1 MDAGRDELVAALRR
15 KLIELDAQVVAHRR
29 ERADEFR
36 RYATD
41 LLKPISDSVTAEVA
55 NLVEGPSASTASEF
69 AALYPGFLD
78 AGDDKSILAPP
89 PPSRAQ
95 ARRTISPPP
104 VLYHTSGVPKDGPRR
119 PPSPLPHGRDN
130 ELQGLFT
137 PPFLPLLDSSSDN
150 RRSQNI
156 AGVYGGS
163 VANSTAQRDADAAD
177 AVAVAAAAV
186 AAAEATAVEEA
197 AARAAAITPPPP
209 PEPKLKS
216 ALRRTSSISSS
227 RSSTPTI
234 KSPSSDSR
242 HVRFSF
248 GGEEVLPTS
257 SPPGPAAQ
265 DLSWLM
271 HSDHNQDYDD
281 MDYDNA
287 GIQSDYSPNSI
298 SAEDRILEL
307 SDASSLPA
315 ADEPSDSD
323 QPHSHGPKSVARGWG
338 ADDHRANGAPQG
350 DESQLSAHNISTA
363 PLHMSGSDP
372 MTGFSSNGQT
382 RTETE
387 TQTQTQTQ
395 ATTAST
401 NPSHFPSSL
410 SSTERP
416 QPRRQNSKILDDD
429 EYDFAPLARKIS
441 SSDRL
446 RALSKMPLE
455 DPSTWTVVNP
465 QSSAGGPGD
474 NTSPSV
480 NEIIS
485 THHQRR
491 LSQQQEQAQM
501 FSLHRSST
509 PSPPSV
515 EQVEDTQDA
524 KEAGTHNGDSSSSSS
539 DDDDEGFIAMR
550 PARKQSISLTTPPA
564 EVPKPDVQA
573 SSSSPSSTPA
583 VNGEATNVSDNG
595 KSAGIDTSRPKKSTS
610 SGKPMQVQVA
620 DSVIGGAK
628 PKASAATEDDD
639 FFEFEGDGGPSI
651 GYPLSRSSKIEGDLD
666 NIEDEHGDVE
676 GGSDVEDHAVAA
688 TEAQAPVNDA
698 ELVAKEK
705 AALGIGNDDIDS
717 NALAF
722 NHRKIL
728 GTATDDGG
736 IGISSSS
743 STPPGPPLGASV
755 GSYRG
760 RNIDLFNVVKD
771 PRMLQQAAQLGDLD
785 SFVGSIHDSHQPS
798 TMAEFS
804 SLTGSE
810 RLNLLSGTPRSLT
823 ERMAMDDVRKNF
835 MPSSARHR

>member
-1 MDAGRDELVAALRR
+1 MDAERDELVAALRR
-15 KLIELDAQVVAHRR
+15 KLTELDAQVVAHRR

-41 LLKPISDSVTAEVA
+41 LLKPVSDSVTAEVVT
-55 NLVEGPSASTASEF
+55 LVEGPSASTALEF
-69 AALYPGFLD
+69 AALYPGFMD

-104 VLYHTSGVPKDGPRR
+104 VLYHTSGVPRDGPRR
-119 PPSPLPHGRDN
+119 PPSPLSHGRDN

-137 PPFLPLLDSSSDN
+137 PPFLPLLDSSSYN
-150 RRSQNI
+150 RRPQSI
-156 AGVYGGS
+156 AGVYDES
-163 VANSTAQRDADAAD
+163 VANSTAQRDADAA
-177 AVAVAAAAV
+177 VAVAAAAA

-197 AARAAAITPPPP
+197 AARAAALTPPPP

-227 RSSTPTI
+227 RSSTPSI

-257 SPPGPAAQ
+257 SPPRPVEQ

-271 HSDHNQDYDD
+271 HDDRSQDYDD

-298 SAEDRILEL
+298 SVEDGLPEP
-307 SDASSLPA
+307 SAASSLPA
-315 ADEPSDSD
+315 ADQSFDSE
-323 QPHSHGPKSVARGWG
+323 QPHSHGPKSAARGWG
-338 ADDHRANGAPQG
+338 ADDHSTNGTPQG
-350 DESQLSAHNISTA
+350 DESQLPAHNSSTA
-363 PLHMSGSDP
+363 PLQMSGSNLVP
-372 MTGFSSNGQT
+372 GVSSSD
-382 RTETE
+382 R

-395 ATTAST
+395 TQSQATTASA
-401 NPSHFPSSL
+401 NHSPSPSSL
-410 SSTERP
+410 SSAERP

-465 QSSAGGPGD
+465 QSSPGGSGGH
-474 NTSPSV
+474 TSPSV
-480 NEIIS
+480 NEVIS

-491 LSQQQEQAQM
+491 LSQQPEQDQM
-501 FSLHRSST
+501 LSLHRSSA
-509 PSPPSV
+509 PSPPTV
-515 EQVEDTQDA
+515 EQVEDTQDP
-524 KEAGTHNGDSSSSSS
+524 KEADARNGYSSSS

-550 PARKQSISLTTPPA
+550 PARKQSISHTAPPA
-564 EVPKPDVQA
+564 EAPKPDAQA
-573 SSSSPSSTPA
+573 RSSSPASKIPA
-583 VNGEATNVSDNG
+583 VNGEATNSADNG
-595 KSAGIDTSRPKKSTS
+595 KSADIDTSRPKKSTS
-610 SGKPMQVQVA
+610 LGKPMQVQFA
-620 DSVIGGAK
+620 DSVIGDAE
-628 PKASAATEDDD
+628 PKAPAAAEDDD
-639 FFEFEGDGGPSI
+639 FFEFEDDGSPSV
-651 GYPLSRSSKIEGDLD
+651 GYPLSRSSKVNGDFD
-666 NIEDEHGDVE
+666 NDEDEHGEAEDE
-676 GGSDVEDHAVAA
+676 SDAEDHTVAA
-688 TEAQAPVNDA
+688 TKAQAPVNDA

-705 AALGIGNDDIDS
+705 AALGISNDGLDS

-728 GTATDDGG
+728 GAATNNGG
-736 IGISSSS
+736 ISTSSSS

-760 RNIDLFNVVKD
+760 RNIDLFNIVKD
-771 PRMLQQAAQLGDLD
+771 PRVLQQAAQLGDMD
-785 SFVGSIHDSHQPS
+785 SFVGSIHDGHQPS

-804 SLTGSE
+804 SLTGPE

-835 MPSSARHR
+835 MPSSARHN